1 MSRIL
6 HRCPN
11 CKTVGRV
18 HRSKLRNLKE
28 RVISTFVP
36 VYGVYRC
43 HHCNWRGWL
52 TRSSA
57 SPVIAKTI
65 VIGYMIIAAGILIG
79 AVYFIIRHWPNAKF
93 RY

>member
-1 MSRIL
+1 MSRTL

-11 CKTVGRV
+11 CQTVGRV

-28 RVISTFVP
+28 RIIKIFVP

-52 TRSSA
+52 TRSST
-57 SPVIAKTI
+57 SPAVAKAV
-65 VIGYMIIAAGILIG
+65 VIGYFIIAISLLAG
-79 AVYFIIRHWPNAKF
+79 VVFFIIKNWPNAKF